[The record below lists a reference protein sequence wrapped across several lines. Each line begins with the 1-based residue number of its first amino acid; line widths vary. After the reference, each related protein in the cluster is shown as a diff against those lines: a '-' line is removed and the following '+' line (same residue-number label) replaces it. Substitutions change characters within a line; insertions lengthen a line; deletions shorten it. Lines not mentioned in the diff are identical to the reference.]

1 MKIEVKLE
9 PNFAEPTVVIYT
21 PKITPEV
28 LAWIDMLEKAEI
40 KPASMMAKKDDK
52 IFIIEPEQIEIIRT
66 DSGDVKLY
74 NREAQEY
81 TVAKPL
87 HEIQEWL
94 GSSFV
99 RISKSSVIN
108 IDRVDHISQSFSTS
122 MYIVMKN
129 GVTDYIS
136 RKYWADLKKLYG
148 L

>member
-1 MKIEVKLE
+1 MKIEVKIE
-9 PNFAEPTVVIYT
+9 PNFLEPAIVIHA

-28 LAWIDMLEKAEI
+28 MAWVEMFKRTGV
-40 KPASMMAKKDDK
+40 KPSSMMAKKDDK

-66 DSGDVKLY
+66 DNGDIKLY

-81 TVAKPL
+81 TVSKPL

-99 RISKSSVIN
+99 RISKSSIVN

-122 MYIVMKN
+122 MHIVMKN

-136 RKYWADLKKLYG
+136 RKYWTDLKKLFG